1 MSAQVTRAKGLDD
14 RTNELRQSAVTG
26 IQENLEVRPATEV
39 TKVTETESGAI
50 SEQGMTPLI
59 RATYD
64 SLAGVSENAFAMR
77 PAPVTEE
84 STERKSESTAAVFPS
99 DKAEH
104 AQAHPVIKQPVR
116 APKTLPEIKDPPP
129 LVVPE
134 FRPGSAFVARIISS
148 RKNLVALTLAV
159 FLVCGGT
166 AAYLVPKINITLGER
181 REEAVTKPTN
191 PATEPSKPVAGAG
204 TNTPGSVET
213 SSAVTG
219 SAPAAEA
226 IKETTGDIKSVESTS
241 QFESAEISEKGLA
254 GIATVSGTESRA
266 HPWSGGRVSHAS
278 ENKSQISSA
287 TSMSRSVAPARKQ
300 RSVSGAVKSKQQP
313 VTEEQPK
320 PAPLRVEM
328 SQSPSV
334 LSTPARSVSED
345 TGNQPPPS
353 GIISGKPKSKVIQW
367 P

>member
-14 RTNELRQSAVTG
+14 RTYELTHLAKTG
-26 IQENLEVRPATEV
+26 IQEVRPVTEV

-50 SEQGMTPLI
+50 SDQGLTPLI

-64 SLAGVSENAFAMR
+64 SFAGVSQNAFAMR

-84 STERKSESTAAVFPS
+84 STERKSESTADVFPG

-134 FRPGSAFVARIISS
+134 FRPASAFVARITSS
-148 RKNLVALTLAV
+148 PKNLVALTLAV
-159 FLVCGGT
+159 LLICGGT
-166 AAYLVPKINITLGER
+166 AAYLIPKINITLGER
-181 REEAVTKPTN
+181 REEAVTKHTALP
-191 PATEPSKPVAGAG
+191 TEPSNPVAGAG
-204 TNTPGSVET
+204 TNTPGTVET
-213 SSAVTG
+213 SSAAIG
-219 SAPAAEA
+219 SAPAAKD

-241 QFESAEISEKGLA
+241 QFESAEVSGKGLA

-266 HPWSGGRVSHAS
+266 HLWSGGRVSHPS
-278 ENKSQISSA
+278 ENKSQISFT
-287 TSMSRSVAPARKQ
+287 TSMSRPVAPARKQ
-300 RSVSGAVKSKQQP
+300 RSVSRAVKSKQPP
-313 VTEEQPK
+313 VAEEQPK

-328 SQSPSV
+328 SLSRSV
-334 LSTPARSVSED
+334 PSTPARSVNED